1 MQDAKPAP
9 SPLRGADKPRFN
21 KAARRAEG
29 MWHKYT
35 APSPRR
41 LVLGISLTSPSPA
54 GRAGVS
60 SEPCFAGRAERA
72 GLRVGFASPS
82 T

>member
-9 SPLRGADKPRFN
+9 SPLRGADEPHFN
-21 KAARRAEG
+21 NAARRAEG
-29 MWHKYT
+29 MWHKYPD
-35 APSPRR
+35 PSPRR

-54 GRAGVS
+54 GRAGIS
-60 SEPCFAGRAERA
+60 SEPRFAGRAECA
-72 GLRVGFASPS
+72 GLWVGFASPS